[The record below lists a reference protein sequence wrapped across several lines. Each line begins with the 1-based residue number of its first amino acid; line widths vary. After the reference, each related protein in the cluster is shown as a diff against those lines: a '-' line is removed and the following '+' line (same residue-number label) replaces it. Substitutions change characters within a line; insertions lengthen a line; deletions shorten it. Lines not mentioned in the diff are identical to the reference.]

1 MLVPAGAVSV
11 IVLPCSSVVV
21 AVFVSIIGEICA
33 GGAAGLLA
41 LTDDVT
47 VSTLAIKAVAVNDAF
62 RTRSRVTRALFIPEP
77 PAVPG

>member
-1 MLVPAGAVSV
+1 MAKLMVSAPGVLLAVLIAVRSVPAPES
-11 IVLPCSSVVV
+11 
-21 AVFVSIIGEICA
+21 
-33 GGAAGLLA
+33 AAEVTTMTALLA